1 MNFDDIKT
9 FIMVLLALCGAI
21 SVIGGAIKLIRDW
34 KKESKI
40 TVHDTIL
47 KDHEQRLRKVED
59 VTKEQDGFTKVLC
72 NSVLA
77 LVSHEIN
84 GNSKDKLE
92 SAQKELQ
99 DFLIQK

>member
-9 FIMVLLALCGAI
+9 FVIVLLALCGSI

-40 TVHDTIL
+40 TIHDTIL

-59 VTKEQDGFTKVLC
+59 KTKEQDGFTKVLC

-84 GNSKDKLE
+84 GNSIDKLE

-99 DFLIQK
+99 DFLIEK